1 VEDEFI
7 RDVVYLDDFKVEV
20 LLVADGVSRSYGC
33 SLLRLEPRALGVE
46 AASFYEPVILKPS
59 KMIHM
64 LLSCYPLQLQ
74 IAKHLQS
81 RQ

>member
-1 VEDEFI
+1 MSQAP
-7 RDVVYLDDFKVEV
+7 RY
-20 LLVADGVSRSYGC
+20 
-33 SLLRLEPRALGVE
+33 EPGSTGTQTKQALGVE

-81 RQ
+81 SQ